1 LFDVDQAK
9 TDSGDSRRE
18 ARHDDN
24 SLMRQSQTEQQ
35 TKHFSGSV
43 MIARLIYTQSG
54 AAVLAQI
61 LAETLDPAEA
71 AVGLFEGAD
80 GQWTVEIH
88 FLTPPDEAAVRDLV
102 ALALG
107 ADAARA
113 LCFESVADRDWVAH
127 GLRALAPVTVG
138 RFVVH
143 GRHCRMQLAANR
155 IGIEIEAAQAFGTGH
170 HGTTGGC
177 LLALDRIVRGRRPL
191 RILDIGTGSGVLA
204 IAAAKALHRPVVA
217 SELDSHAVAI
227 ARANAR
233 ANGVGALIE
242 VIHTDSVTSRLVRE
256 RAPFDL
262 VFANILLG
270 PLRRLAQPVAGM
282 LATRARVVLSGLLP
296 AQANAAIAA
305 YRHRGLRLE
314 RRILREGW
322 TTLVL
327 GRAAP
332 LRAGTSHRRTAAC
345 LRCAS

>member
-1 LFDVDQAK
+1 
-9 TDSGDSRRE
+9 
-18 ARHDDN
+18 
-24 SLMRQSQTEQQ
+24 MRQSQAEHQ
-35 TKHFSGSV
+35 TNHLSGSV
-43 MIARLIYTQSG
+43 TVARLIYTQSG
-54 AAVLAQI
+54 AAVLAHM
-61 LAETLDPAEA
+61 LAETLDAGQA
-71 AVGLFEGAD
+71 AVGLFECAD

-88 FLTPPDEAAVRDLV
+88 FRTPPDEAAVRDLV
-102 ALALG
+102 ALAAG

-113 LCFESVADRDWVAH
+113 LCFESVADRDWVAQ

-143 GRHCRMQLAANR
+143 GRHHRQIAPNR

-177 LLALDRIVRGRRPL
+177 LLALDRILRRRRPH

-204 IAAAKALHRPVVA
+204 IAAAKALRRPVVA

-242 VIHTDSVTSRLVRE
+242 VIHTDSVMSRPVRE

-270 PLRRLAQPVAGM
+270 PLRRLAWPVAGL

-296 AQANAAIAA
+296 EQANAAIAA
-305 YRHRGLRLE
+305 YCPRGLRLE

-327 GRAAP
+327 GRDAP
-332 LRAGTSHRRTAAC
+332 LRAGTSRRRTAAC